1 MSLWD
6 SSAKNLLD
14 IQQLTRGSHLRMPRK
29 QSRSQATYPAGY
41 GPGLRRRRRR
51 FAAGPSELLIAGNH
65 GVHELLPAQAGA
77 LAGRIG
83 NQPFDGCLPFGT
95 PFGLAVTP
103 PPNAV
108 RSRCSSGLIGIRE
121 TGCQKATRL
130 GLAHTWAMP
139 YPQPVLQDNLPGSRH
154 LGNASIR
161 ELAVFR
167 GQRKGAAKGKQPL
180 DDRLVVGQQFRRGII
195 QELVIFPSSQGGDKG
210 TALLD
215 GLGKVCQPALPE
227 PAEDVAQWNRD
238 VRTPKPR

>member
-1 MSLWD
+1 MGRQSHINAERGPAWICHLLWEIERPCDGQLRQGKRERSNAMSLWD

-130 GLAHTWAMP
+130 GLAHT
-139 YPQPVLQDNLPGSRH
+139 
-154 LGNASIR
+154 
-161 ELAVFR
+161 
-167 GQRKGAAKGKQPL
+167 
-180 DDRLVVGQQFRRGII
+180 
-195 QELVIFPSSQGGDKG
+195 
-210 TALLD
+210 
-215 GLGKVCQPALPE
+215 
-227 PAEDVAQWNRD
+227 
-238 VRTPKPR
+238 